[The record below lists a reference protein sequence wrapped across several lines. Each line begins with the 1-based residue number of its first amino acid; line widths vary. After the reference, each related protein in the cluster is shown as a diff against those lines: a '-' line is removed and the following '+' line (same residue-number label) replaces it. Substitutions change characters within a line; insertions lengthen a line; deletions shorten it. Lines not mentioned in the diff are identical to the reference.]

1 MATPPFRVGV
11 ISDTHDYLD
20 PKVPEIFAG
29 VRHILHAGDIGMP
42 VLILRLEDIAPVTAV
57 LGNTDSYGRYNLT
70 ELVTLE
76 GRRFLVHH
84 IVDPREPTDEIRRR
98 IAREAPNVV
107 VFGHTHR
114 RFSETLG
121 KTLFLNPGYAGQKR
135 FNLPRSVAILELDE
149 KGIRVEFKEL

>member
-1 MATPPFRVGV
+1 MSAAPFRVGV

-76 GRRFLVHH
+76 SRKFLVHH
-84 IVDPREPTDEIRRR
+84 ILDPLEPTDDIRHR
-98 IAREAPNVV
+98 ITREAPDVV

-114 RFSETLG
+114 RFCATLG
-121 KTLFLNPGYAGQKR
+121 KTLYLNPGYAGQKR

-149 KGIRVEFKEL
+149 KDIRVEFREL

>member
-1 MATPPFRVGV
+1 MAAPPFRVGV

-20 PKVPEIFAG
+20 PRVPEIFAG

-70 ELVTLE
+70 ELVSLE
-76 GRRFLVHH
+76 NRKFLLHH
-84 IVDPREPTDEIRRR
+84 IVEPREPADDIRRR
-98 IAREAPNVV
+98 IAREAPDVV

-114 RFSETLG
+114 RFCETLG
-121 KTLFLNPGYAGQKR
+121 KTLYLNPGYAGQKR
-135 FNLPRSVAILELDE
+135 FNLLRSVAILELDAN
-149 KGIRVEFKEL
+149 GIRVEFREL